1 MDFLEKKEYQTLQG
15 EEEITK
21 DTLSASQVFLER
33 ELKGEMGQQLKEF
46 LRNPTVVDERE
57 ERKARK
63 RRKKWE
69 LWHRLKGLLSANPE

>member
-1 MDFLEKKEYQTLQG
+1 MDFLEQKEYQTLQG
-15 EEEITK
+15 EEELSK

-57 ERKARK
+57 EKRVRR
-63 RRKKWE
+63 RRKKFE
-69 LWHRLKGLLSANPE
+69 LWRKLKGLLSANPE